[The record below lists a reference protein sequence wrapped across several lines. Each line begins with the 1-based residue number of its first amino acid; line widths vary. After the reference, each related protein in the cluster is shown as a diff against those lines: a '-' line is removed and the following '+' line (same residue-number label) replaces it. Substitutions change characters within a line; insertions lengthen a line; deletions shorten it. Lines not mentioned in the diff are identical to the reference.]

1 MSSKLGVQNIAH
13 TNGTNA
19 MTIDSSGATTF
30 TSDPFNS
37 VIETWDYGTTN
48 ESIAN
53 GTVLSGW
60 SRKTSGLLPNKN
72 GGMSES
78 SGIWTF
84 PSTGVWSASIQWNIY
99 TTAATLWHGLQVYET
114 EDNSSYTNVRSSYTN
129 SYAGSAYSNLVIN
142 YIVNIT
148 NTSNQKIKFQT
159 NTASNVNV
167 QAGNSGAASTFIQFI
182 KLCPSV

>member
-1 MSSKLGVQNIAH
+1 MSSTIGVQNISH

-37 VIETWDYGTTN
+37 VIEVWDYGTTN

-53 GTVLSGW
+53 ATVLSGW
-60 SRKTSGLLPNKN
+60 TRQTSGLFPNKN
-72 GGMSES
+72 GGMSTS
-78 SGIWTF
+78 NGIWTF
-84 PSTGVWSASIQWNIY
+84 PSTGVWSASIQFNIY
-99 TTAATLWHGLQVYET
+99 ATGAVPWAGIQIYQT
-114 EDNSSYTNVRSSYTN
+114 ENNSSYADVRSAYTN
-129 SYAGSAYSNLVIN
+129 IYANGTYSNLVMN

-159 NTASNVNV
+159 NTASNVVV
-167 QAGNSGAASTFIQFI
+167 QSTGSASASTFVQFI
-182 KLCPSV
+182 KLCPSA

>member
-19 MTIDSSGATTF
+19 MTIASDGATTF

-37 VIETWDYGTTN
+37 VIEVWDYGTAN
-48 ESIAN
+48 AAIAN
-53 GTVLSGW
+53 ATDLSGW
-60 SRKTSGLLPNKN
+60 SRQTGGLLPNKN

-99 TTAATLWHGLQVYET
+99 AASAVPWAGIQIFQT
-114 EDNSSYTNVRSSYTN
+114 ENNSSYANVRSAYTN
-129 SYAGSAYSNLVIN
+129 IYANGTYSNLVIN

-159 NTASNVNV
+159 NTASNVTV
-167 QAGNSGAASTFIQFI
+167 QTTGAGSAATFVQFI

>member
-1 MSSKLGVQNIAH
+1 MSSTIGVQNIAH

-19 MTIDSSGATTF
+19 MTVASDGVTTF
-30 TSDPFNS
+30 TTDPFNS
-37 VIETWDYGTTN
+37 VIEVWDYGTSN
-48 ESIAN
+48 ASIAN
-53 GTVLSGW
+53 GTDLSGW
-60 SRKTSGLLPNKN
+60 ARQTSGLLPNKN

-99 TTAATLWHGLQVYET
+99 ATGAVPWAGIQIFQT
-114 EDNSSYTNVRSSYTN
+114 ENNSSYANVRSAYTN
-129 SYAGSAYSNLVIN
+129 IYANGTYSNLVMN

-159 NTASNVNV
+159 NTASNVIV
-167 QAGNSGAASTFIQFI
+167 QTTGAGAASTFVQFI

>member
-19 MTIDSSGATTF
+19 MTISSGGETTF
-30 TSDPFNS
+30 TTDPFNS
-37 VIETWDYGTTN
+37 VFEVWDYGTTN
-48 ESIAN
+48 AQIAN

-60 SRKTSGLLPNKN
+60 SRKTSGLIPSKN
-72 GGMSES
+72 VGMSES

-114 EDNSSYTNVRSSYTN
+114 EDNSSYTNVRSAYTN
-129 SYAGSAYSNLVIN
+129 SYAGAAYSNVVIN
-142 YIVNIT
+142 HIVNIT

-159 NTASNVNV
+159 NTASNVYV
-167 QAGNSGAASTFIQFI
+167 QTSGAGAGSTFLQFI